1 MNYSEYTDDTVSVN
15 EYTVAVSDGAR
26 LKIIDFVPQGEE
38 AKGPVL
44 IFVAGWI
51 SLISGWKGVLREIT
65 PLYRTIYVETRE
77 KSSSSVPLIN
87 KKNFSMERLKL
98 DLQDVI
104 SQLIPAHNDYVL
116 AGSSLGASAILEYCA
131 DSVRPPAASVLI
143 GPNSEFR
150 FPRILG
156 DIIPLIHPGMY
167 NAVKPVIKWYLKNF
181 RLDKKNSADQIAKY
195 ERTLDAADPYKLKAN
210 ALALKNYRISSAVSN
225 IKTPCLIIGAT
236 TDTLHGTEN
245 IKKITESIPGAEYI
259 ELASNTETHNEKAGR
274 LITDYIKRIEQQSG
288 KK

>member
-1 MNYSEYTDDTVSVN
+1 MSYREYTDESVSVKD
-15 EYTVAVSDGAR
+15 YTVTVSDGAR
-26 LKIIDFVPQGEE
+26 LKIIDFIPEGVCSDR
-38 AKGPVL
+38 PVL

-77 KSSSSVPLIN
+77 KSSSVVTGIN
-87 KKNFSMERLKL
+87 KNNFSMERLKH
-98 DLQDVI
+98 DLHDVVNE
-104 SQLIPAHNDYVL
+104 LIPSGSGYIL
-116 AGSSLGASAILEYCA
+116 AGSSLGASTILEYCT
-131 DSVRPPAASVLI
+131 DSDRPPLASVLI

-167 NAVKPVIKWYLKNF
+167 NGVKPVIKWYLKNF

-210 ALALKNYRISSAVSN
+210 ALALKNYRVSGTVSN
-225 IKTPCLIIGAT
+225 IKIPCLIVGAT
-236 TDTLHGTEN
+236 TDTLHGTES
-245 IKKITESIPGAEYI
+245 IKKLTASIPGAEYI
-259 ELASNTETHNEKAGR
+259 ELASNTETHNEKGGR
-274 LITDYIKRIEQQSG
+274 LIADYIKRIWPQNSR
-288 KK
+288 K